1 MAARRPRCAQQFK
14 NQGEFMTTGIN
25 IHRRTFLGGVAALGA
40 MHGFGISAQAA
51 VSPSVANLPARGH
64 VVIRNAYV
72 MTMEPGQADL
82 TNGDVHVDNGVI
94 LEVGNDLAAPGAE
107 VIDGRG
113 FIVMPGLIDTHWH
126 MWTTLLR
133 NMSGDDRAHGYFP
146 MTTALGKVYT
156 PRDMYYGTLLS
167 AAEALHSGITTA
179 HNWCHNI
186 VSHEHAVE
194 DLRAMQETGL
204 RGRFSYGPARATP
217 LTQPLNVADLARMQG
232 DWASLSN
239 EGLLTLGLAWR
250 GVQAALPNAE
260 GKMEIRPL
268 SPDMYRVEYEAARK
282 LNLPVS
288 VHLNSNKFDSGHILA
303 LQKLGYV
310 FDGLQVIHAINSS
323 GEEMDM
329 LAAAGASVSI
339 SPASEL
345 RIGFGLTKIG
355 EFLDHKVNLAL
366 SVDTTPLTGNAD
378 MFGIMKLAQNLE
390 NGRSENEFKLPA
402 RRVLELATIEGAKAL
417 GLADR
422 TGSLK
427 KGKRADIIMVGTN
440 GINIGPFTEPAYML
454 VDSAQAHNVDTVL
467 VDGRI
472 LKRDGRLTAIHAGR
486 LMEEASAASLAIRQR
501 ANWK

>member
-1 MAARRPRCAQQFK
+1 
-14 NQGEFMTTGIN
+14 
-25 IHRRTFLGGVAALGA
+25 
-40 MHGFGISAQAA
+40 
-51 VSPSVANLPARGH
+51 
-64 VVIRNAYV
+64 
-72 MTMEPGQADL
+72 
-82 TNGDVHVDNGVI
+82 
-94 LEVGNDLAAPGAE
+94 
-107 VIDGRG
+107 
-113 FIVMPGLIDTHWH
+113 

-146 MTTALGKVYT
+146 MTTALGKVFT

-167 AAEALHSGITTA
+167 SAEALHSGTSTV
-179 HNWCHNI
+179 HDWCHN
-186 VSHEHAVE
+186 VMSYEHAAE
-194 DLRAMQETGL
+194 DLRALQETGL
-204 RGRFSYGPARATP
+204 RGRFSYGPARSTP
-217 LTQPLNVADLARMQG
+217 LTQPINVADLARMQG
-232 DWASLSN
+232 DWAGLSN

-250 GVQAALPNAE
+250 GVQAPLPNAD
-260 GKMEIRPL
+260 GKLELRPL

-282 LNLPVS
+282 LNLPIT

-310 FDGLQVIHAINSS
+310 FNGLQVIHAINTSP
-323 GEEMDM
+323 EEMDI

-355 EFLDHKVNLAL
+355 EYLDHKVNLAL

-427 KGKRADIIMVGTN
+427 KGKRADIIMVSTRDV
-440 GINIGPFTEPAYML
+440 NIGPFTDPAYML
-454 VDSAQAHNVDTVL
+454 VDSAQASNVDTVL

-472 LKRDGRLTAIHAGR
+472 LKRKGKLTTIDTDK
-486 LMEEASAASLAIRQR
+486 LMEEASAASLGIRQR

>member
-1 MAARRPRCAQQFK
+1 
-14 NQGEFMTTGIN
+14 MTSNIGIR
-25 IHRRTFLGGVAALGA
+25 RRTFLGGVAALGA
-40 MHGFGISAQAA
+40 MRGFGMQAQAA
-51 VSPSVANLPARGH
+51 ISPSVADLPARGH

-72 MTMEPGQADL
+72 ITMEPGQADL
-82 TNGDVHVDNGVI
+82 PRGDVHVDNGAIVDI
-94 LEVGNDLAAPGAE
+94 GTEIAAPGAE

-146 MTTALGKVYT
+146 VTTALGKFYT
-156 PRDMYYGTLLS
+156 PRDMYYGSLLS
-167 AAEALHSGITTA
+167 SAEALHSGTTTV
-179 HNWCHNI
+179 HNWCHN
-186 VSHEHAVE
+186 VMSHEHAVE
-194 DLRAMQETGL
+194 DLRALQETGL
-204 RGRFSYGPARATP
+204 RGRFSYGPARSTP
-217 LTQPLNVADLARMQG
+217 LTQPINVADLARMHG

-239 EGLLTLGLAWR
+239 GGLLTLGLAWR
-250 GVQAALPNAE
+250 GVQAAVPNAE
-260 GKMEIRPL
+260 GKMELRPL

-282 LNLPVS
+282 LDLPVT

-310 FDGLQVIHAINSS
+310 FNGLQVVHALNTSL
-323 GEEMDM
+323 EEMDI
-329 LAAAGASVSI
+329 LASAGASVSI

-355 EFLDHKVNLAL
+355 EYLDHKVNLAL

-378 MFGIMKLAQNLE
+378 MFGIMKLTQNIE

-427 KGKRADIIMVGTN
+427 KGKRADIIMVDTRA
-440 GINIGPFTEPAYML
+440 INIGPFTEPAYML
-454 VDSAQAHNVDTVL
+454 VDSAQASNVDTVL

-472 LKRDGRLTAIHAGR
+472 LKRNGKLTAIDTGK
-486 LMEEASAASLAIRQR
+486 LIEEASAASLGIRQR

>member
-1 MAARRPRCAQQFK
+1 
-14 NQGEFMTTGIN
+14 MTRAIGIR
-25 IHRRTFLGGVAALGA
+25 RRTFLGGVAALGA
-40 MHGFGISAQAA
+40 MQGFGMRAQAA
-51 VSPSVANLPARGH
+51 VSPSVANLPARGN

-72 MTMEPGQADL
+72 LTMEPGEADL
-82 TNGDVHVDNGVI
+82 PNGDVHVNNGLIVDI
-94 LEVGNDLAAPGAE
+94 GAELAAPGAE

-167 AAEALHSGITTA
+167 SAEALHSGITTV
-179 HNWCHNI
+179 HNWCHNVI
-186 VSHEHAVE
+186 SHEHAVE

-204 RGRFSYGPARATP
+204 RGRFSYGPARSTP
-217 LTQPLNVADLARMQG
+217 LTQPINVADVARMQG

-260 GKMEIRPL
+260 GKLELRPL

-282 LNLPVS
+282 LDLPIS
-288 VHLNSNKFDSGHILA
+288 VHLNSNKFDKDHILA

-310 FDGLQVIHAINSS
+310 FNGLQVIHAINTSP
-323 GEEMDM
+323 EEMDI

-345 RIGFGLTKIG
+345 RIGFGLTKIA
-355 EFLDHKVNLAL
+355 EYLEHKVNLAL

-402 RRVLELATIEGAKAL
+402 RRVLELATIEAARAL

-427 KGKRADIIMVGTN
+427 KGKRADVIMVATRD
-440 GINIGPFTEPAYML
+440 INIGPFTEPAYML
-454 VDSAQAHNVDTVL
+454 VDSAQAANVDTVL

-472 LKRDGRLTAIHAGR
+472 LKRNGKLAAIDAGR
-486 LMEEASAASLAIRQR
+486 LMEEASAASQGVRQR

>member
-1 MAARRPRCAQQFK
+1 
-14 NQGEFMTTGIN
+14 MTTAIGIR
-25 IHRRTFLGGVAALGA
+25 RRTFLGGVAALGA
-40 MHGFGISAQAA
+40 THGLRMDAHAA
-51 VSPSVANLPARGH
+51 VSPSVADLPARRH

-72 MTMEPGQADL
+72 MTMEPGAADL
-82 TNGDVHVDNGVI
+82 PNGDVHVDNGLIVDI
-94 LEVGNDLAAPGAE
+94 GTDLAAPGAE

-113 FIVMPGLIDTHWH
+113 CIVMPGLIDTHWH
-126 MWTTLLR
+126 MWTSLLR

-167 AAEALHSGITTA
+167 AAEALHSGITTV

-186 VSHEHAVE
+186 MSHAHAVE

-217 LTQPLNVADLARMQG
+217 LTQPLDVADLARMNG
-232 DWASLSN
+232 EWASLSN

-250 GVQAALPNAE
+250 GVQAALPNQD
-260 GKMEIRPL
+260 GKMELRPL
-268 SPDMYRVEYEAARK
+268 SPDMYRVEYEAARQ

-288 VHLNSNKFDSGHILA
+288 VHLNSTKFDKDHILA

-310 FDGLQVIHAINSS
+310 FNGLQVIHAINTSP
-323 GEEMDM
+323 EEMDI
-329 LAAAGASVSI
+329 LASAGASVSI

-345 RIGFGLTKIG
+345 RIGFGLTKIA
-355 EFLDHKVNLAL
+355 EYLDHKVNLAL

-378 MFGIMKLAQNLE
+378 MFGIMKLTQNLE

-402 RRVLELATIEGAKAL
+402 RRVLALATIEGAKAL
-417 GLADR
+417 GVADR
-422 TGSLK
+422 TGSLR
-427 KGKRADIIMVGTN
+427 KGKRADLIMVDTRA
-440 GINIGPFTEPAYML
+440 INIGPFTEPAYML
-454 VDSAQAHNVDTVL
+454 VDSAQASNVDTVL

-472 LKRDGRLTAIHAGR
+472 LKRNGELTAIDAGK
-486 LMEEASAASLAIRQR
+486 LMEEASAASLEVRQR

>member
-1 MAARRPRCAQQFK
+1 MSTDVSIRRR
-14 NQGEFMTTGIN
+14 G
-25 IHRRTFLGGVAALGA
+25 FLGGVAALGA
-40 MHGFGISAQAA
+40 LHGFGIRAHAA
-51 VSPSVANLPARGH
+51 ISPSVAPLPARSH
-64 VVIRNAYV
+64 LIIRNAYV
-72 MTMEPGQADL
+72 MTMEPGEADL
-82 TNGDVHVDNGVI
+82 PKGDVHVEGGLIVDI
-94 LEVGNDLAAPGAE
+94 GNDLVAPGAE

-113 FIVMPGLIDTHWH
+113 LIVMPGLIDTHWH
-126 MWTTLLR
+126 MWTSLLR

-146 MTTALGKVYT
+146 MTTALGKVFT

-167 AAEALHSGITTA
+167 SAEALHSGTTTV
-179 HNWCHNI
+179 HDWCHN
-186 VSHEHAVE
+186 VMSHEHAVE
-194 DLRAMQETGL
+194 DLRALQETGL
-204 RGRFSYGPARATP
+204 RGRFSYGPARSTP
-217 LTQPLNVADLARMQG
+217 LSQPINVTDLARMQG
-232 DWASLSN
+232 DWASRSN

-250 GVQAALPNAE
+250 GVQAPLPNAD
-260 GKMEIRPL
+260 GKMELRPL

-282 LNLPVS
+282 LNLPVT

-310 FDGLQVIHAINSS
+310 FNGLQVVHAINTSP
-323 GEEMDM
+323 EEMDI
-329 LAAAGASVSI
+329 LASAGASVSI

-355 EFLDHKVNLAL
+355 EYLDHKVNLAL

-417 GLADR
+417 GLAER

-427 KGKRADIIMVGTN
+427 KGKRADIIMVGTRDV
-440 GINIGPFTEPAYML
+440 NIGPFTDPAYML
-454 VDSAQAHNVDTVL
+454 VDSAQASNVDTVL
-467 VDGRI
+467 VVGRI
-472 LKRDGRLTAIHAGR
+472 LKRKGKLTTIDTGK
-486 LMEEASAASLAIRQR
+486 LMEEASAASQGIRQR

>member
-1 MAARRPRCAQQFK
+1 MASGIHIRRRA
-14 NQGEFMTTGIN
+14 
-25 IHRRTFLGGVAALGA
+25 FLGGVAAFGA
-40 MHGFGISAQAA
+40 MQGFGIRAQAA
-51 VSPSVANLPARGH
+51 ISPSVGNLPSRGNI
-64 VVIRNAYV
+64 VIRNAYV

-82 TNGDVHVDNGVI
+82 PDGDVHVDNGSIVDI
-94 LEVGNDLAAPGAE
+94 GKDLAAPGAE

-167 AAEALHSGITTA
+167 SAEALHSGTTTV
-179 HNWCHNI
+179 HDWCHN
-186 VSHEHAVE
+186 VMSYEHAVE
-194 DLRAMQETGL
+194 DLRALQETGL
-204 RGRFSYGPARATP
+204 RGRFSYGPARSTP
-217 LTQPLNVADLARMQG
+217 LTQPINVADLARMQG
-232 DWASLSN
+232 DWAGLSN

-250 GVQAALPNAE
+250 GVQAPLPNAD
-260 GKMEIRPL
+260 GKMELRPL

-282 LNLPVS
+282 LNLPIT

-310 FDGLQVIHAINSS
+310 FNGLQVIHAINTSP
-323 GEEMDM
+323 EEMDI

-355 EFLDHKVNLAL
+355 EYLDHKVNLAL

-427 KGKRADIIMVGTN
+427 KGKRADIIMVSTRDV
-440 GINIGPFTEPAYML
+440 NIGPFTDPAYML
-454 VDSAQAHNVDTVL
+454 VDSAQASNVDTVL

-472 LKRDGRLTAIHAGR
+472 LKRKGKLTTIDTGK
-486 LMEEASAASLAIRQR
+486 LMEEASAASLGIRQR

>member
-1 MAARRPRCAQQFK
+1 MNTAL
-14 NQGEFMTTGIN
+14 N
-25 IHRRTFLGGVAALGA
+25 IRRRTFLGGVAALGA
-40 MHGFGISAQAA
+40 MHGFGIDAQAA
-51 VSPSVANLPARGH
+51 VSPSVAALPARGH

-82 TNGDVHVDNGVI
+82 ANGDVHVDNGVI
-94 LEVGNDLAAPGAE
+94 VEIGNDLAAPGAE

-146 MTTALGKVYT
+146 MTTALGKVFT
-156 PRDMYYGTLLS
+156 PRDMYTGTLLS
-167 AAEALHSGITTA
+167 AAEALHSGTTTVN
-179 HNWCHNI
+179 NWCHNI
-186 VSHEHAVE
+186 MTHEHAVE
-194 DLRAMQETGL
+194 DLRAMQEAGL
-204 RGRFSYGPARATP
+204 RGRFSYGPARSTP

-282 LNLPVS
+282 LNLPIS

-303 LQKLGYV
+303 LQKLGYL
-310 FDGLQVIHAINSS
+310 FDGLQVIHAINTS

-427 KGKRADIIMVGTN
+427 KGKRADIIMVSTRD
-440 GINIGPFTEPAYML
+440 INIGPFTEPAYML
-454 VDSAQAHNVDTVL
+454 VDSAQASNVDTVL

-472 LKRDGRLTAIHAGR
+472 LKRNGKLTAIDAGK
-486 LMEEASAASLAIRQR
+486 LMEEASAASQGIRQR

>member
-1 MAARRPRCAQQFK
+1 
-14 NQGEFMTTGIN
+14 MTSDIGIR
-25 IHRRTFLGGVAALGA
+25 RRTFLGGVAALGA
-40 MHGFGISAQAA
+40 MRGFGMDAHAA
-51 VSPSVANLPARGH
+51 ISPSVASLPARGH
-64 VVIRNAYV
+64 VVIRDACV

-82 TNGDVHVDNGVI
+82 PKGDVHVDNGVI
-94 LEVGNDLAAPGAE
+94 VDIGTELAAPGAE

-156 PRDMYYGTLLS
+156 PRDMYCGTLLS
-167 AAEALHSGITTA
+167 SAEALHSGITTV

-186 VSHEHAVE
+186 MSHEHAVE

-204 RGRFSYGPARATP
+204 RGRFSYGPARSTP
-217 LTQPLNVADLARMQG
+217 LTQPINVADVARMHG

-239 EGLLTLGLAWR
+239 DGLLTLGLAWR

-260 GKMEIRPL
+260 GKMELRPL

-282 LNLPVS
+282 LDLPVT
-288 VHLNSNKFDSGHILA
+288 VHLNSNKFDNGHILA
-303 LQKLGYV
+303 LHKLGYV
-310 FDGLQVIHAINSS
+310 FNGLQVVHAINTSP
-323 GEEMDM
+323 EEMDI

-355 EFLDHKVNLAL
+355 EYLDHKVNLAL

-417 GLADR
+417 GVAER

-427 KGKRADIIMVGTN
+427 KGKRADIIMVDTRD
-440 GINIGPFTEPAYML
+440 INIGPFTEPAYML
-454 VDSAQAHNVDTVL
+454 VDSAQASNVDTVL

-472 LKRDGRLTAIHAGR
+472 LKRNGKLTAIDTGR
-486 LMEEASAASLAIRQR
+486 LIEEASAASQGIRQR

>member
-1 MAARRPRCAQQFK
+1 MALAQLQGAVQDAR
-14 NQGEFMTTGIN
+14 NQISRQGGSMSIGIR
-25 IHRRTFLGGVAALGA
+25 IRRRTFLGGVAALGA
-40 MHGFGISAQAA
+40 IQGFGVRAQAA
-51 VSPSVANLPARGH
+51 VSPSVATLPARGH
-64 VVIRNAYV
+64 VVIRDAYV
-72 MTMEPGQADL
+72 RTMEPGQADL
-82 TNGDVHVDNGVI
+82 PQGDVHIDNGVI
-94 LEVGNDLAAPGAE
+94 VDVGTGLAAPGAE

-167 AAEALHSGITTA
+167 SAEALHSGITTV

-186 VSHEHAVE
+186 MSHEHAVE

-204 RGRFSYGPARATP
+204 RGRFSYGPARSTP
-217 LTQPLNVADLARMQG
+217 LTQPLDVADLARLQD

-260 GKMEIRPL
+260 GKMELRPL
-268 SPDMYRVEYEAARK
+268 SPEMYRVEYEAARK

-288 VHLNSNKFDSGHILA
+288 VHLNSTKFEKDHILA
-303 LQKLGYV
+303 LHRLGYV
-310 FDGLQVIHAINSS
+310 FNGLQVIHAINTSP
-323 GEEMDM
+323 EEMDI
-329 LAAAGASVSI
+329 LAVAGASVSI

-345 RIGFGLTKIG
+345 RIGFGLPKVA
-355 EFLDHKVNLAL
+355 EFLERKVNLAL

-378 MFGIMKLAQNLE
+378 MFGIMKLTQNLE
-390 NGRSENEFKLPA
+390 NGRSESEFKLPA

-417 GLADR
+417 GVADR
-422 TGSLK
+422 TGSL
-427 KGKRADIIMVGTN
+427 
-440 GINIGPFTEPAYML
+440 
-454 VDSAQAHNVDTVL
+454 
-467 VDGRI
+467 
-472 LKRDGRLTAIHAGR
+472 
-486 LMEEASAASLAIRQR
+486 
-501 ANWK
+501 

>member
-1 MAARRPRCAQQFK
+1 
-14 NQGEFMTTGIN
+14 MTSDIGIR
-25 IHRRTFLGGVAALGA
+25 RRTFLGGVAALGA
-40 MHGFGISAQAA
+40 MRGFGMSAHAA
-51 VSPSVANLPARGH
+51 VSPSVAPLPARGH
-64 VVIRNAYV
+64 VVIRDAYV

-82 TNGDVHVDNGVI
+82 PKGDVHVDNGSIVDI
-94 LEVGNDLAAPGAE
+94 GTELLSPGAE

-156 PRDMYYGTLLS
+156 PRDMYCGTLLS
-167 AAEALHSGITTA
+167 SAEALHSGITTV
-179 HNWCHNI
+179 HNWCHN
-186 VSHEHAVE
+186 VMSHDHAVE
-194 DLRAMQETGL
+194 DLRALQESGL
-204 RGRFSYGPARATP
+204 RGRFSYGPARSTP
-217 LTQPLNVADLARMQG
+217 LTQPINVADLARMHG

-260 GKMEIRPL
+260 GKMELRPL
-268 SPDMYRVEYEAARK
+268 SPEMYRVEYEAARK
-282 LNLPVS
+282 LDLPVS
-288 VHLNSNKFDSGHILA
+288 VHLNSTRFDTGHILA
-303 LQKLGYV
+303 LHKLGYV
-310 FDGLQVIHAINSS
+310 FNGLQVIHAIHTSP
-323 GEEMDM
+323 EEMDI

-345 RIGFGLTKIG
+345 RIGFGLTKIA
-355 EFLDHKVNLAL
+355 EYLDHKVNLAL

-390 NGRSENEFKLPA
+390 NGRSESEFKLPA
-402 RRVLELATIEGAKAL
+402 RRMLELATIEGAKAL

-427 KGKRADIIMVGTN
+427 KGKRADIIMVGTSAV
-440 GINIGPFTEPAYML
+440 NIGPFTEPAYML
-454 VDSAQAHNVDTVL
+454 VDSAQASNVDTVL

-472 LKRDGRLTAIHAGR
+472 LKRNGKLTVIDTGK
-486 LMEEASAASLAIRQR
+486 LMEEASAASLAVRQR

>member
-1 MAARRPRCAQQFK
+1 
-14 NQGEFMTTGIN
+14 MTTDLGIR
-25 IHRRTFLGGVAALGA
+25 RRTFLGSVAALGA
-40 MHGFGISAQAA
+40 MHAFGMRADAA
-51 VSPSVANLPARGH
+51 ISPSVADLPTRGH
-64 VVIRNAYV
+64 VVIRDAYV
-72 MTMEPGQADL
+72 MTMEPSHADL
-82 TNGDVHVDNGVI
+82 PTGDVHIDNGLIVDI
-94 LEVGNDLAAPGAE
+94 GTELAAPGAD

-146 MTTALGKVYT
+146 MTTALGKLYT

-167 AAEALHSGITTA
+167 SAEALHSGITTV

-186 VSHEHAVE
+186 MSHEHAVE

-204 RGRFSYGPARATP
+204 RGRFSYGPARSTP
-217 LTQPLNVADLARMQG
+217 LTQPLDVADLARIQG

-239 EGLLTLGLAWR
+239 QGLLTLGLAWR

-260 GKMEIRPL
+260 GKMELRPL

-282 LNLPVS
+282 LELPVS

-303 LQKLGYV
+303 LHKLGYV
-310 FDGLQVIHAINSS
+310 FNGLQVIHAINSS
-323 GEEMDM
+323 PEEMDI

-355 EFLDHKVNLAL
+355 EYLDHKVNLAL

-390 NGRSENEFKLPA
+390 NGRSESEFKLPA

-422 TGSLK
+422 TGSLR
-427 KGKRADIIMVGTN
+427 KGKRADIIMVGTRE
-440 GINIGPFTEPAYML
+440 INIGPFTDPAYML
-454 VDSAQAHNVDTVL
+454 VDSAQASNVDTVL

-472 LKRDGRLTAIHAGR
+472 LKRGGKLTAIDPGK
-486 LMEEASAASLAIRQR
+486 LIEEASAASQGVRQR

>member
-1 MAARRPRCAQQFK
+1 
-14 NQGEFMTTGIN
+14 MTTALGIR
-25 IHRRTFLGGVAALGA
+25 RRTFLGGVAALGA
-40 MHGFGISAQAA
+40 IRGFGVGAQAV

-64 VVIRNAYV
+64 VVIRDAYV
-72 MTMEPGQADL
+72 ITMEPGQADL
-82 TNGDVHVDNGVI
+82 PRGDVHVDNGVI
-94 LEVGNDLAAPGAE
+94 VDIGTELAAPGAE

-146 MTTALGKVYT
+146 MTTALAKFHT
-156 PRDMYYGTLLS
+156 PRDMYTGTMLS
-167 AAEALHSGITTA
+167 AAEALHSGTTTV

-217 LTQPLNVADLARMQG
+217 LTQPIDVGNLARMQG
-232 DWASLSN
+232 DWAGQSN

-250 GVQAALPNAE
+250 GVQVALPNAD
-260 GKMEIRPL
+260 GKMEIIPL

-282 LNLPVS
+282 LDLPVS

-310 FDGLQVIHAINSS
+310 FNGLQVIHAINSS
-323 GEEMDM
+323 PEEMDI
-329 LAAAGASVSI
+329 LAAGGASVSI

-345 RIGFGLTKIG
+345 RIGFGLSKIG

-366 SVDTTPLTGNAD
+366 SVDSTPLTGNAD

-427 KGKRADIIMVGTN
+427 KGKRADIIMVATG

-454 VDSAQAHNVDTVL
+454 VDSAQASNVDTVL

-472 LKRDGRLTAIHAGR
+472 LKRSGKLTAIDAGT
-486 LMEEASAASLAIRQR
+486 LVAEATAASVGVRQR
-501 ANWK
+501 SNWK

>member
-1 MAARRPRCAQQFK
+1 
-14 NQGEFMTTGIN
+14 MTALGIR
-25 IHRRTFLGGVAALGA
+25 RRTFLSGVAALGA
-40 MHGFGISAQAA
+40 IHGFGIGAQAA

-64 VVIRNAYV
+64 VVIRDAYV
-72 MTMEPGQADL
+72 ITMEPGQADL
-82 TNGDVHVDNGVI
+82 PRGDVHVDNGVI
-94 LEVGNDLAAPGAE
+94 VDIGTELAAPGAE

-146 MTTALGKVYT
+146 MTTALAKFHT
-156 PRDMYYGTLLS
+156 PRDMYTGTMLS
-167 AAEALHSGITTA
+167 AAEALHSGTTTV

-217 LTQPLNVADLARMQG
+217 LTQPIDVGNLARMQG
-232 DWASLSN
+232 DWAGQSN

-250 GVQAALPNAE
+250 GVQVALPNAD

-282 LNLPVS
+282 LDLPVS

-310 FDGLQVIHAINSS
+310 FNGLQVIHAINSS
-323 GEEMDM
+323 PEEMDI
-329 LAAAGASVSI
+329 LAAGGASVSI

-345 RIGFGLTKIG
+345 RIGFGLSKIG

-366 SVDTTPLTGNAD
+366 SVDSTPLTGNAD

-427 KGKRADIIMVGTN
+427 KGKRADIIMVATG

-454 VDSAQAHNVDTVL
+454 VDSAQASNVDTVL

-472 LKRDGRLTAIHAGR
+472 LKRSGKLTAIDAGT
-486 LMEEASAASLAIRQR
+486 LVAEATAASVGVRQR

>member
-1 MAARRPRCAQQFK
+1 MATTIGIRRRA
-14 NQGEFMTTGIN
+14 
-25 IHRRTFLGGVAALGA
+25 FLGGAAVLGA
-40 MHGFGISAQAA
+40 LHGFGGLVNAA
-51 VSPSVANLPARGH
+51 VSPSVANLPARGN

-72 MTMEPGQADL
+72 MTMEPGQPDIP
-82 TNGDVHVDNGVI
+82 NGDIHIDNGAIVD
-94 LEVGNDLAAPGAE
+94 VGTGLAAPGAQ

-113 FIVMPGLIDTHWH
+113 FIVLPGLIDTHWH

-146 MTTALGKVYT
+146 MTTALGKVFT

-167 AAEALHSGITTA
+167 SAEALHSGITTV
-179 HNWCHNI
+179 HNWCHN
-186 VSHEHAVE
+186 VMTHEHAVE
-194 DLRAMQETGL
+194 DLRAMQETGI
-204 RGRFSYGPARATP
+204 RGRFAYGPARSTP
-217 LTQPLNVADLARMQG
+217 LTQPISIADLTRMHG
-232 DWASLSN
+232 EWSGLSN

-250 GVQAALPNAE
+250 GVQIALPNSD

-282 LNLPVS
+282 LGLPVS
-288 VHLNSNKFDSGHILA
+288 VHLNSTKFDKDHIIA
-303 LQKLGYV
+303 LHKLGYV
-310 FDGLQVIHAINSS
+310 FNGLQVIHAINTSP
-323 GEEMDM
+323 EEMDI

-339 SPASEL
+339 SPASEM
-345 RIGFGLTKIG
+345 RIGFGLPKIA
-355 EFLDHKVNLAL
+355 EFLDRKVNLAL

-390 NGRSENEFKLPA
+390 NGRSESEFKLPA
-402 RRVLELATIEGAKAL
+402 RKVIELATIEAAKAL

-427 KGKRADIIMVGTN
+427 KGKRADVIMVSTRDV
-440 GINIGPFTEPAYML
+440 NIGPFTEPAYML
-454 VDSAQAHNVDTVL
+454 VDSAQSANVDTVL

-472 LKRDGRLTAIHAGR
+472 LKRNGKLTAIDTGK
-486 LMEEASAASLAIRQR
+486 LMTEASAATQAIIQR

>member
-1 MAARRPRCAQQFK
+1 MPAIKINRR
-14 NQGEFMTTGIN
+14 GGLMSSDVWI
-25 IHRRTFLGGVAALGA
+25 RRRGFLGGVAALGA
-40 MHGFGISAQAA
+40 LHGFGIRAHAA
-51 VSPSVANLPARGH
+51 ISPSVAPLPARGH
-64 VVIRNAYV
+64 LVIRNAYV
-72 MTMEPGQADL
+72 MTMEPGEADL
-82 TNGDVHVDNGVI
+82 PRGDVHVEGGLIVDI
-94 LEVGNDLAAPGAE
+94 GNELAAPGAE

-113 FIVMPGLIDTHWH
+113 LIVMPGLIDTHWH

-146 MTTALGKVYT
+146 VTTALGKVYT
-156 PRDMYYGTLLS
+156 PRDMYCGTLLS
-167 AAEALHSGITTA
+167 CAEALHSGITTV

-186 VSHEHAVE
+186 MSHDHAVE

-204 RGRFSYGPARATP
+204 RGRFSYGPARSTP
-217 LTQPLNVADLARMQG
+217 LTQPLDVADLARLKG
-232 DWASLSN
+232 DWAGLSN
-239 EGLLTLGLAWR
+239 QGLLTLGLAWR

-260 GKMEIRPL
+260 GKIELRAL

-282 LNLPVS
+282 LELPVS
-288 VHLNSNKFDSGHILA
+288 VHLNSNRFDSGHILA
-303 LQKLGYV
+303 LHKLGYV

-323 GEEMDM
+323 PEEMDI

-355 EFLDHKVNLAL
+355 EYLDHKVNLAL

-417 GLADR
+417 GLAER

-427 KGKRADIIMVGTN
+427 KGKRADIIMVDTRA
-440 GINIGPFTEPAYML
+440 INIGPFTEAAYML
-454 VDSAQAHNVDTVL
+454 VDSAQAANVDTVL
-467 VDGRI
+467 VDGRL
-472 LKRDGRLTAIHAGR
+472 LKRNGKLTAIDAGK
-486 LMEEASAASLAIRQR
+486 LLEEASAASEGVRRR

>member
-1 MAARRPRCAQQFK
+1 MATTIGIRRRA
-14 NQGEFMTTGIN
+14 
-25 IHRRTFLGGVAALGA
+25 FLGGAAALGA
-40 MHGFGISAQAA
+40 LHGFGGLVNAA
-51 VSPSVANLPARGH
+51 VSPSVANLPARGN

-72 MTMEPGQADL
+72 MTMEPGQPDIP
-82 TNGDVHVDNGVI
+82 NGDIHIDNGAI
-94 LEVGNDLAAPGAE
+94 FDVGTGLAAPGAQ

-113 FIVMPGLIDTHWH
+113 FIVLPGLIDTHWH

-146 MTTALGKVYT
+146 MTTALGKVFT

-167 AAEALHSGITTA
+167 SAEALHSGITTV
-179 HNWCHNI
+179 HNWCHN
-186 VSHEHAVE
+186 VMTHEHAVE
-194 DLRAMQETGL
+194 DLRAMQETGI
-204 RGRFSYGPARATP
+204 RGRFAYGPARSTP
-217 LTQPLNVADLARMQG
+217 LTQPISIADLTRMHG
-232 DWASLSN
+232 EWSGLSN

-250 GVQAALPNAE
+250 GVQIALPNAD

-282 LNLPVS
+282 LGLPVS
-288 VHLNSNKFDSGHILA
+288 VHLNSTKFDKDHIIA
-303 LQKLGYV
+303 LHKLGYV
-310 FDGLQVIHAINSS
+310 FNGLQVIHAINTSP
-323 GEEMDM
+323 EEMDI

-339 SPASEL
+339 SPASEM
-345 RIGFGLTKIG
+345 RIGFGLPKIA
-355 EFLDHKVNLAL
+355 EFLDRKVNLAL

-390 NGRSENEFKLPA
+390 NGRSESEFKLPA
-402 RRVLELATIEGAKAL
+402 RKVIELATIEAAKAL

-427 KGKRADIIMVGTN
+427 KGKRADVIMVSTRDV
-440 GINIGPFTEPAYML
+440 NIGPFTEPAYML
-454 VDSAQAHNVDTVL
+454 VDSAQAANVDTVL

-472 LKRDGRLTAIHAGR
+472 LKRGGKLTAIDTGK
-486 LMEEASAASLAIRQR
+486 LMTEASAATQAIIQR

>member
-1 MAARRPRCAQQFK
+1 
-14 NQGEFMTTGIN
+14 MTSNIN
-25 IHRRTFLGGVAALGA
+25 HCRRTFLSGAAALGA
-40 MHGFGISAQAA
+40 MHGLGIRAHAA
-51 VSPSVANLPARGH
+51 ISPSVANLPARGN
-64 VVIRNAYV
+64 VVIRNAYI

-82 TNGDVHVDNGVI
+82 ANGDVHVDNGLI
-94 LEVGNDLAAPGAE
+94 IDVGIGLAAQGAE
-107 VIDGRG
+107 VIDGRD

-167 AAEALHSGITTA
+167 SAEALHSGITTV

-186 VSHEHAVE
+186 MSYEHAVE

-204 RGRFSYGPARATP
+204 RGRFSYGPARSTP
-217 LTQPLNVADLARMQG
+217 LTQPINVSDLARMHG
-232 DWASLSN
+232 DWASQSN
-239 EGLLTLGLAWR
+239 EGLLTLGIAWR

-282 LNLPVS
+282 LGLPVS
-288 VHLNSNKFDSGHILA
+288 VHLNSTKFDKDHILA
-303 LQKLGYV
+303 LHKLGYV
-310 FDGLQVIHAINSS
+310 FNGLQVIHAINTSP
-323 GEEMDM
+323 EEMDI

-339 SPASEL
+339 SPASEM
-345 RIGFGLTKIG
+345 RIGFGLTKIADY
-355 EFLDHKVNLAL
+355 LDHKVNLAL

-378 MFGIMKLAQNLE
+378 MFGIMKLVQNLE
-390 NGRSENEFKLPA
+390 NGRSQSEFKLPA
-402 RRVLELATIEGAKAL
+402 RKVVELATIEGAKAL

-427 KGKRADIIMVGTN
+427 KGKRADIIMVGTRD
-440 GINIGPFTEPAYML
+440 INIGPFTEPAYML
-454 VDSAQAHNVDTVL
+454 VDSAQAGNIDTVL

-472 LKRDGRLTAIHAGR
+472 LKRNGKLTAIDSGR
-486 LMEEASAASLAIRQR
+486 LMEEASAATHAVKQR

>member
-1 MAARRPRCAQQFK
+1 MIR
-14 NQGEFMTTGIN
+14 TTGL
-25 IHRRTFLGGVAALGA
+25 RRRAFLRGAAALGVIGLDS
-40 MHGFGISAQAA
+40 MHGFGRFAHAA
-51 VSPSVANLPARGH
+51 VSPSVGNLPARGN
-64 VVIRNAYV
+64 VVIRNAYI

-82 TNGDVHVDNGVI
+82 PNGDIHIDNGAIVD
-94 LEVGNDLAAPGAE
+94 VGTGLVAPGAQ

-146 MTTALGKVYT
+146 MTTALGKVFT

-167 AAEALHSGITTA
+167 SAEALHSGITTV
-179 HNWCHNI
+179 HNWCHN
-186 VSHEHAVE
+186 VMTHEHAVE
-194 DLRAMQETGL
+194 DLRAMQESGL
-204 RGRFSYGPARATP
+204 RGRFAYGPARSTP
-217 LTQPLNVADLARMQG
+217 LTQPINVADLTRMHG
-232 DWASLSN
+232 DWAGLSN

-250 GVQAALPNAE
+250 GVQIALPNAD

-268 SPDMYRVEYEAARK
+268 SPDMYRVEYEVARK
-282 LNLPVS
+282 LGLPVS
-288 VHLNSNKFDSGHILA
+288 VHLNSTKFDKDHIIA

-310 FDGLQVIHAINSS
+310 FNGLQVIHAINTSP
-323 GEEMDM
+323 EEMDI

-339 SPASEL
+339 SPASEM
-345 RIGFGLTKIG
+345 RIGFGLPKVAA
-355 EFLDHKVNLAL
+355 FLDRKVNLAL

-378 MFGIMKLAQNLE
+378 MFGIMKLVQNLE
-390 NGRSENEFKLPA
+390 NGRSESEFKLPA
-402 RRVLELATIEGAKAL
+402 RKVIELATIEGARAL

-427 KGKRADIIMVGTN
+427 KGKRADVIMVSTRDV
-440 GINIGPFTEPAYML
+440 NIGPFTEPAYMI
-454 VDSAQAHNVDTVL
+454 VDSAQAANVDTVL

-472 LKRDGRLTAIHAGR
+472 LKRGGKLTAIDTGK
-486 LMEEASAASLAIRQR
+486 LMDEASAATRAIIQR

>member
-1 MAARRPRCAQQFK
+1 
-14 NQGEFMTTGIN
+14 MTTELGIR
-25 IHRRTFLGGVAALGA
+25 RRTFLGGVAALGA
-40 MHGFGISAQAA
+40 MHGFGMSAQAA
-51 VSPSVANLPARGH
+51 VSPSVATLPARGH

-82 TNGDVHVDNGVI
+82 PSGDVHVDNGVI
-94 LEVGNDLAAPGAE
+94 AEIGNDLAAPGAE

-113 FIVMPGLIDTHWH
+113 FIVLPGLIDTHWH

-146 MTTALGKVYT
+146 MTTALGKVFT
-156 PRDMYYGTLLS
+156 PRDMYTGTLLS
-167 AAEALHSGITTA
+167 SAEALHSGITTVN
-179 HNWCHNI
+179 NWCHNI
-186 VSHEHAVE
+186 MTHEHAVE

-204 RGRFSYGPARATP
+204 RGRFSYGPARSTP

-250 GVQAALPNAE
+250 GVQAPLPNAE

-303 LQKLGYV
+303 LQKLGYI

-355 EFLDHKVNLAL
+355 EYLDHKVNLAL

-390 NGRSENEFKLPA
+390 NGRSENEFRLPA
-402 RRVLELATIEGAKAL
+402 RKVLALATIEGAKAL

-422 TGSLK
+422 TGSLR
-427 KGKRADIIMVGTN
+427 KGKRADIIMVGTRD
-440 GINIGPFTEPAYML
+440 INIGPFTEPAYML
-454 VDSAQAHNVDTVL
+454 VDSAQASNVDTVL

-472 LKRDGRLTAIHAGR
+472 LKRNGRLTAIDAGK
-486 LMEEASAASLAIRQR
+486 LMEEASAASLGVRQR

>member
-1 MAARRPRCAQQFK
+1 MGRD
-14 NQGEFMTTGIN
+14 QGEDNMASKIRIG
-25 IHRRTFLGGVAALGA
+25 RRAFLGGVAALGA
-40 MHGFGISAQAA
+40 MHGLRMPAQAA
-51 VSPSVANLPARGH
+51 VSPSVANLPARSN

-72 MTMEPGQADL
+72 MTMEPGQPDL
-82 TNGDVHVDNGVI
+82 PKGDVHVDNGLIVD
-94 LEVGNDLAAPGAE
+94 VGTALAAPGAQI
-107 VIDGRG
+107 IDGRG

-167 AAEALHSGITTA
+167 SAEALHSGITTV

-186 VSHEHAVE
+186 MTYEHAVE
-194 DLRAMQETGL
+194 DLRAMQESGL
-204 RGRFSYGPARATP
+204 RGRFSFGPARSTP
-217 LTQPLNVADLARMQG
+217 LTQPFSVTDLERMHG

-239 EGLLTLGLAWR
+239 EGLLTLGIAWR
-250 GVQAALPNAE
+250 GVQAALPNTE
-260 GKMEIRPL
+260 GKMELRPL
-268 SPDMYRVEYEAARK
+268 SPDMYRVEYEAARR
-282 LNLPVS
+282 LGLPVS
-288 VHLNSNKFDSGHILA
+288 VHLNSTKFDNSHIIA

-310 FDGLQVIHAINSS
+310 FDGLQVIHAINTSP
-323 GEEMDM
+323 EEMDI

-339 SPASEL
+339 SPASEM
-345 RIGFGLTKIG
+345 RIGFGLPKIA

-390 NGRSENEFKLPA
+390 NGRSESEFKLPA
-402 RRVLELATIEGAKAL
+402 RKVVELATIEGAKAL

-422 TGSLK
+422 TGSLR
-427 KGKRADIIMVGTN
+427 KGKRADVIMVNTREV
-440 GINIGPFTEPAYML
+440 NIGPFTEPAYML
-454 VDSAQAHNVDTVL
+454 VDSAQASNVETVL

-472 LKRDGRLTAIHAGR
+472 LKRNGKLTAIDVGK
-486 LMEEASAASLAIRQR
+486 LMDEASAASQSIKQR

>member
-1 MAARRPRCAQQFK
+1 
-14 NQGEFMTTGIN
+14 MTSDIS
-25 IHRRTFLGGVAALGA
+25 IRRRTFLGGVAALGA
-40 MHGFGISAQAA
+40 MRGFGIDAHAA
-51 VSPSVANLPARGH
+51 VSPSVAGLPARGH

-72 MTMEPGQADL
+72 MTMERGQADL
-82 TNGDVHVDNGVI
+82 PVGDVRVDNGVI
-94 LEVGNDLAAPGAE
+94 VDIGTELAAPGAQ

-167 AAEALHSGITTA
+167 AAEALHSGTTTV
-179 HNWCHNI
+179 HDWCHN
-186 VSHEHAVE
+186 VMSHEHAVE
-194 DLRAMQETGL
+194 DLRALQETGL
-204 RGRFSYGPARATP
+204 RGRFSYGPARSTP
-217 LTQPLNVADLARMQG
+217 LTQPIDIADLARLHG

-250 GVQAALPNAE
+250 GVQAALPNAD
-260 GKMEIRPL
+260 GKMELRPL

-310 FDGLQVIHAINSS
+310 FNGLQVIHAINTSP
-323 GEEMDM
+323 EEMDI

-355 EFLDHKVNLAL
+355 DYLDHKVNLAL
-366 SVDTTPLTGNAD
+366 SVDSTPLTGNAD
-378 MFGIMKLAQNLE
+378 MFGIMKLVQNLE

-417 GLADR
+417 GIADR

-427 KGKRADIIMVGTN
+427 KGKRADIIMVGTRD
-440 GINIGPFTEPAYML
+440 INIGPFTEPAYML
-454 VDSAQAHNVDTVL
+454 VDSAQASNVDTVM

-472 LKRDGRLTAIHAGR
+472 LKRNGRLTTIDAGK
-486 LMEEASAASLAIRQR
+486 LMEEASAASQGIRQR

>member
-1 MAARRPRCAQQFK
+1 
-14 NQGEFMTTGIN
+14 MTTDIS
-25 IHRRTFLGGVAALGA
+25 IRRRTFLGGVAALGA
-40 MHGFGISAQAA
+40 MHGFGMHADAAIS
-51 VSPSVANLPARGH
+51 PLVANLPARGH
-64 VVIRNAYV
+64 VVIRDAYV
-72 MTMEPGQADL
+72 MTMEPGQVDL
-82 TNGDVHVDNGVI
+82 PKGDVHVDNGLIVDI
-94 LEVGNDLAAPGAE
+94 GTELAAPGAD

-167 AAEALHSGITTA
+167 SAEALHSGITTV

-186 VSHEHAVE
+186 MSHEHAVE

-204 RGRFSYGPARATP
+204 RGRFSYGPARSTP
-217 LTQPLNVADLARMQG
+217 LTQPLDVADLARMQG

-260 GKMEIRPL
+260 GKMELRPL

-303 LQKLGYV
+303 LQKLDYV
-310 FDGLQVIHAINSS
+310 FNGLQVIHAINTSP
-323 GEEMDM
+323 EEMDI

-339 SPASEL
+339 SPASEM
-345 RIGFGLTKIG
+345 RIGFGLTKIA
-355 EFLDHKVNLAL
+355 EYLDHKVNLAL

-402 RRVLELATIEGAKAL
+402 RRVLKLATIEGAKAL

-427 KGKRADIIMVGTN
+427 KGKRADIIVVDTRE
-440 GINIGPFTEPAYML
+440 INIGPFTEPAYML
-454 VDSAQAHNVDTVL
+454 VDSAQASNVDTVL

-472 LKRDGRLTAIHAGR
+472 LKRNGKLTAIDAGK
-486 LMEEASAASLAIRQR
+486 LIEEASAASQGIRQR